1 MEDLVADANAPWRF
15 ALTLMALFAAMA
27 VLITIVG
34 LYGVIAYTV
43 SNRTREI
50 GIRVALGAPRVSV
63 LRLVLGQTATMIA
76 LGAALGVAGAVSLSR
91 VFSSLL
97 FQVEP
102 TAPGTYAA
110 VVGFM
115 ILAGVAGAWWPTRR
129 ALRVD
134 PREALSG
141 E

>member
-34 LYGVIAYTV
+34 LYGVISYTV

-50 GIRVALGAPRVSV
+50 GIRVTLGAPRVSV

-76 LGAALGVAGAVSLSR
+76 LGAVLGVAGAVSLSR

-102 TAPGTYAA
+102 TADLLEFAGGRRRLVEIVSPPANDRLVSLDCA
-110 VVGFM
+110 VV
-115 ILAGVAGAWWPTRR
+115 IRP
-129 ALRVD
+129 
-134 PREALSG
+134 S
-141 E
+141 